1 MECPYCKWTKSTV
14 VDTYRLTVEVVRIRR
29 CDRCKNYWETVE
41 RIERKVSPK
50 EKAEERIQMNL
61 FEVTTS
67 QSLRDSSPTSGEP
80 RKGGKDDEED

>member
-41 RIERKVSPK
+41 RVERKVSP
-50 EKAEERIQMNL
+50 EAKANERMQMNI
-61 FEVTTS
+61 FEAT
-67 QSLRDSSPTSGEP
+67 GEEQ
-80 RKGGKDDEED
+80 KGDDNDKEN

>member
-50 EKAEERIQMNL
+50 EKAEERMQMNI
-61 FEVTTS
+61 FEAETEHG
-67 QSLRDSSPTSGEP
+67 DGNH
-80 RKGGKDDEED
+80 